1 MRILLTNDDGI
12 KAPGIRALHT
22 ALEGL
27 GEITTVAPYTV
38 QSATSHGVTFNDPL
52 MVHRTTMPDG
62 SVGHAID
69 GRPADCVKVAL
80 RSLWAE
86 LHGEGTRP
94 DITIS
99 GMNAGANVG
108 INVIY
113 SGTVAAAVESAFL
126 GVPSIAV
133 SLHLGDRTRIHY
145 DRAAEIARTTIDRI
159 LRHPLEPHAVINVNV
174 PRTESPDAPMPEIVV
189 CPMNTAAA
197 SDGFEHRSS
206 PGGQEYYWPSGNGM
220 VFDHTHPETDV
231 ESLVERN
238 VTVTPLEF
246 DLTDHPRIQTW
257 RERLVRDGS

>member
-12 KAPGIRALHT
+12 EAPGIQALHRALD
-22 ALEGL
+22 GL
-27 GEITTVAPYTV
+27 GEITTVAPHTV
-38 QSATSHGVTFNDPL
+38 QSATSHGVTFDQPL
-52 MVHRTTMPDG
+52 FRHETRMPDG
-62 SVGHAID
+62 STGYSVD

-133 SLHLGDRTRIHY
+133 SLHLGDRNRIHF
-145 DRAAEIARTTIDRI
+145 DRAAEIAREVIDRI
-159 LRHPLEPHAVINVNV
+159 LVHPLEPHSVLNLNV
-174 PRTESPDAPMPEIVV
+174 PRTESPDAPMPPIVI

-197 SDGFEHRSS
+197 SDGYEKRES
-206 PGGQEYYWPSGNGM
+206 PSGRPYYWPAGNGM
-220 VFDHTHPETDV
+220 AFDQTHPDADV
-231 ESLVERN
+231 EHLMARS
-238 VTVTPLEF
+238 VTVTPIEF
-246 DLTDHPRIQTW
+246 DLTDHPRLQTW
-257 RERLVRDGS
+257 RERLADSG